1 MSGAQLLSGIERIE
15 RLHEEKR
22 NIEGDIKEIYA
33 ELKGNGYD
41 TKAIR
46 ELVKRR
52 AKDPDARSE
61 FEAIVDLYEQEI
73 ATALRRADVQA
84 KLHGKDLFHMAGE
97 YHTEAM
103 VRGLPVVTLPV
114 EVPGPRPIL
123 DVYVSQGFIRLTPEA
138 AEQVAHQLLAFSKT
152 GTLPP
157 REAVAA

>member
-22 NIEGDIKEIYA
+22 NIEGDIKDIYA
-33 ELKGNGYD
+33 ELKSNGYD

-73 ATALRRADVQA
+73 ANASRASRECA
-84 KLHGKDLFHMAGE
+84 RE
-97 YHTEAM
+97 
-103 VRGLPVVTLPV
+103 
-114 EVPGPRPIL
+114 
-123 DVYVSQGFIRLTPEA
+123 EA
-138 AEQVAHQLLAFSKT
+138 A
-152 GTLPP
+152 
-157 REAVAA
+157 